1 MGAWSHEPFGNDT
14 ACDWAA
20 ELEESTG
27 FVVIEQA
34 LDQVIADK
42 NEDFIDADDGCIAH
56 TAVEVLAQI
65 TGQGTQDLDF
75 LDGVSQWIDQLDARP
90 STALIQKAIIV
101 IDILTQE
108 NSELDELW
116 QDSDDYEAWT
126 QNLNEL
132 KEILKNA
139 S

>member
-1 MGAWSHEPFGNDT
+1 M
-14 ACDWAA
+14 
-20 ELEESTG
+20 
-27 FVVIEQA
+27 
-34 LDQVIADK
+34 
-42 NEDFIDADDGCIAH
+42 
-56 TAVEVLAQI
+56 
-65 TGQGTQDLDF
+65 
-75 LDGVSQWIDQLDARP
+75 SQWIDQLDARP
-90 STALIQKAIIV
+90 PTALIQKAIIV

-116 QDSDDYEAWT
+116 QDSDDYEEWT